1 MNLIGLIESAEH
13 QFKQI
18 LEEFFI
24 DVYDEKSLTSHGIDH
39 HRRVWSYSKELL
51 TLLNEN
57 GTSPISTLPSKL
69 IIASY
74 LHDIGMSTEPGIR
87 HGKHSR
93 DYGIQFLVKNNLSGN
108 DYLDALEAIENHD
121 NKDYTGTTSVNDLLT
136 ILSVADDLDAFGFT
150 GIFRYSEIYLTRGI
164 KHNELGN
171 LIITDAGKRFAN
183 FERNFRSSDDLLS
196 KHKKR
201 YEILNNFFNEYNE
214 QVIFYQFGGKKPVGY
229 CGVVELLS
237 QMIKFKIGLKELY
250 TVVEKHTKDQVIQWF
265 LNGLKSE
272 IE

>member
-1 MNLIGLIESAEH
+1 MNIIGLIESAEH

-24 DVYDEKSLTSHGIDH
+24 AVYDEKSLSSHGIDH
-39 HRRVWSYSKELL
+39 HRRVWTYSKELL
-51 TLLNEN
+51 LLLPKKN
-57 GTSPISTLPSKL
+57 TDSISTLPSKL

-74 LHDIGMSTEPGIR
+74 LHDIGMSVETGLR

-93 DYGIQFLVKNNLSGN
+93 DLGIQFLVKNNLPEN
-108 DYLDALEAIENHD
+108 DYMDVLEAIENHD
-121 NKDYTGTTSVNDLLT
+121 RKDYSGNASVNDLLT

-171 LIITDAGKRFAN
+171 LIIDDAGKRFEN
-183 FERNFRSSDDLLS
+183 FKKNFRSPDYFAR

-201 YEILNNFFNEYNE
+201 YEILCNFFNGYNE
-214 QVIFYQFGGKKPVGY
+214 QVISYKFGGKKPLGY

-237 QMIKFKIGLKELY
+237 QMIKVKIGLKELY

-272 IE
+272 ID